1 MPSQHYQGEKVSQ
14 EASFINEISR
24 HMIWYQE
31 KRIKQSLGA
40 ISPIEFIKSLGLVA
54 WSKKI
59 SALPTSGEPYFPR
72 TRSSRVQDSQNILG
86 RHLNACTL
94 RWRPF
99 CADRFDEVR

>member
-72 TRSSRVQDSQNILG
+72 TLLKSARFPKHNWPPSQCLHTEMAAFLC
-86 RHLNACTL
+86 R
-94 RWRPF
+94 
-99 CADRFDEVR
+99 